1 LTLQHAAI
9 ANQRQQ
15 VISDR
20 ERPVVAGGYEPQVH
34 ARLYH
39 EFERRGLPV
48 RAAASSAAASKRS
61 RGDAAVLDGAAR
73 RFEEIAAGRE
83 AAAA

>member
-1 LTLQHAAI
+1 LTSQHAAV

-20 ERPVVAGGYEPQVH
+20 EHPVVAGGYEAQVH

-39 EFERRGLPV
+39 
-48 RAAASSAAASKRS
+48 
-61 RGDAAVLDGAAR
+61 AAVLDGAAR

>member
-1 LTLQHAAI
+1 LTFQDAAV

-20 ERPVVAGGYEPQVH
+20 ERPVVAGGYKPQVH

-39 EFERRGLPV
+39 EFELRGLPSTRCGV
-48 RAAASSAAASKRS
+48 ICRRFEAFSGGAAL
-61 RGDAAVLDGAAR
+61 LDGAAM
-73 RFEEIAAGRE
+73 RFAARRE
-83 AAAA
+83 AAAAYC